1 MNTHPARTLRVL
13 ALLCGLVA
21 CATAGTQHGPSSKKD
36 NLITSAEFDSL
47 SLRTAYDIVQ
57 RLRPTWFTKA
67 SQAGT
72 STLGVSV
79 SPSGAGAQTAGGAGI
94 VVYMDNTRMGG
105 LTALQ
110 EITAA
115 SVGSIEFMDAASA
128 QARLAN
134 LHSDVISGAIV
145 IHSRVGR

>member
-1 MNTHPARTLRVL
+1 VNTHSMRKLGVAFLF
-13 ALLCGLVA
+13 AIVA
-21 CATAGTQHGPSSKKD
+21 CATAGTNRASSSRKD

-47 SLRTAYDIVQ
+47 SLRNAYDIVQ

-67 SQAGT
+67 SQAGS

-79 SPSGAGAQTAGGAGI
+79 SPSGGGAQTAGGVGI

-110 EITAA
+110 DISSA
-115 SVGSIEFMDAASA
+115 SIGSIEFMDASSA
-128 QARLAN
+128 QARLPN
-134 LHSDVISGAIV
+134 LRSDVISGAIV
-145 IHSRVGR
+145 AHSRVGR